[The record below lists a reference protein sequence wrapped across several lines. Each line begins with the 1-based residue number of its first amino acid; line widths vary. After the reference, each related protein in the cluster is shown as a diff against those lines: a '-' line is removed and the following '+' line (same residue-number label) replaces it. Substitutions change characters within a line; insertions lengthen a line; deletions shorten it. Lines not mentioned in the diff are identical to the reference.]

1 MNHCFRLGPCNP
13 ESSYYGD
20 YARQSYPPYAVG
32 PMYDSSMDI
41 PMGGGTIMQGG
52 RATGY
57 YSTFGNQ
64 TTIIQPG
71 KAPIYI
77 DGY

>member
-1 MNHCFRLGPCNP
+1 MTTIRANLTRHTQFGPL
-13 ESSYYGD
+13 YGT
-20 YARQSYPPYAVG
+20 S
-32 PMYDSSMDI
+32 DI
-41 PMGGGTIMQGG
+41 PMSSGTIMQGG

-71 KAPIYI
+71 KAPVYI
-77 DGY
+77 DSYPY

>member
-1 MNHCFRLGPCNP
+1 M
-13 ESSYYGD
+13 SS
-20 YARQSYPPYAVG
+20 
-32 PMYDSSMDI
+32 
-41 PMGGGTIMQGG
+41 GTIMQGG

>member
-13 ESSYYGD
+13 ESSYD
-20 YARQSYPPYAVG
+20 YYPRQSYPPYAVG
-32 PMYDSSMDI
+32 PLYGTSDI
-41 PMGGGTIMQGG
+41 PMSSGTIMQGG

-71 KAPIYI
+71 KAPVYI
-77 DGY
+77 DSYPY

>member
-1 MNHCFRLGPCNP
+1 
-13 ESSYYGD
+13 
-20 YARQSYPPYAVG
+20 
-32 PMYDSSMDI
+32 
-41 PMGGGTIMQGG
+41 MQGG

-57 YSTFGNQ
+57 YSQFGNQ